1 MPESGKPAGR
11 VEVLR
16 RIAKRSSSF
25 WITGLALV
33 AVATGPAR
41 GGLVELAAAL
51 DRPVAGSP
59 VATPAEIAVGRA
71 RFVPGAAASVRPL
84 FAGDERCGLWI
95 DGPGE
100 LRYAVTDLFS
110 VPVAKRNLKSASS
123 LEFEASASGLVV
135 REAFDGAVIWGWDV
149 GVSGEAGARSPLP
162 AWAST
167 ALDRAFVSPPA
178 HDLLSARATGTTGV
192 AYALVHGRG
201 GDLLLSVDP
210 TPDARIE
217 VLYRFKELPRGQGDL
232 STRTRPVT
240 LVAQPVARAWAE
252 PTQDLARFVSGD
264 VTLTALAEESARIE
278 ARLGFRTER
287 PGLTLLR
294 LSFADTLYDDEGHG
308 HRIQIESIS
317 VDGKPAATRWQG
329 GELLVELPAGLPAG
343 ATVELAA
350 TYSGLFTE
358 EVGGNSYWSQAWDDW
373 LPMPASLSARHGS
386 WHLTVRSPA
395 PFVPY
400 ASGETVALR
409 QEGSVWVLESRLD
422 GPFRSV
428 AVGAGKYDVEEVR
441 EGSGPTVRVASYVF
455 AKQRQR
461 EQLANN
467 LLAAQE
473 YFSRLFG
480 APFPYREID
489 VVEVNSWGFGMAPP
503 GVIFITREAFDPAAM
518 IRLEGAEGYSR
529 GTNGRFVHEVAH
541 AWWGNLVEYP
551 SGEEQWLSES
561 FADYSAALCL
571 EAMRGGG
578 RDGQRE
584 FRSAYSE
591 WKSRAGDLG
600 DGASLFL
607 ANRLAFD
614 ADRDAWERTNLLYNK
629 GPLVIHAIRRELA
642 RLRGGETEGDRYFFA
657 FLKTVIKNFA
667 GKPAST
673 RHLAGI
679 LGQMTGADW
688 RPFFDR
694 YVYGTEM
701 PPLE

>member
-1 MPESGKPAGR
+1 MGFRALGIAG
-11 VEVLR
+11 LTL
-16 RIAKRSSSF
+16 IA
-25 WITGLALV
+25 A
-33 AVATGPAR
+33 ATGPAR
-41 GGLVELAAAL
+41 GGLVELAPAL
-51 DRPVAGSP
+51 DRPVAGAP
-59 VATPAEIAVGRA
+59 IPAPAEIAVGRA
-71 RFVPGAAASVRPL
+71 RFVPGAAATVRPL

-95 DGPGE
+95 GGPGE
-100 LRYAVTDLFS
+100 LRYAVTDPFS

-123 LEFEASASGLVV
+123 LEFEASGSGLEV
-135 REAFDGAVIWGWDV
+135 REAFDGALIWSWDV
-149 GVSGEAGARSPLP
+149 AASGEAGARTALP
-162 AWAST
+162 AWAVT
-167 ALDRAFVSPPA
+167 ALERAFVSPPA
-178 HDLLSARATGTTGV
+178 HDLLSARATGTAGV

-217 VLYRFKELPRGQGDL
+217 TLHRFKELPRGQGDL
-232 STRTRPVT
+232 SARTLPVT
-240 LVAQPVARAWAE
+240 LVTQPVARAWAE
-252 PTQDLARFVSGD
+252 PTQDLARFVAGD
-264 VTLTALAEESARIE
+264 VALTALAGESARIE
-278 ARLGFRTER
+278 ARLRFRTER
-287 PGLTLLR
+287 PGLALLR

-308 HRIQIESIS
+308 HRVQLEAISI
-317 VDGKPAATRWQG
+317 DGKPAATRWQG
-329 GELLVELPAGLPAG
+329 GELLVELPTGLPAG

-350 TYSGLFTE
+350 TYSGLFAQ
-358 EVGGNSYWSQAWDDW
+358 EVAGNSYWSQAWDDW
-373 LPMPASLSARHGS
+373 LPMPAALSARHGS
-386 WHLTVRSPA
+386 WRLTVRSPA

-400 ASGETVALR
+400 ASGETAALR
-409 QEGSVWVLESRLD
+409 QEGSVWVLESKLE

-441 EGSGPTVRVASYVF
+441 EGNGPTVRVASYVF

-461 EQLANN
+461 QQLANN
-467 LLAAQE
+467 LLAAQA
-473 YFSRLFG
+473 YFAGLFG

-518 IRLEGAEGYSR
+518 IRLQGAEEYSR
-529 GTNGRFVHEVAH
+529 GTNERFVHEVAH

-561 FADYSAALCL
+561 FAEYSAALCL

-578 RDGQRE
+578 RAGERE

-600 DGASLFL
+600 GDASLYL
-607 ANRLAFD
+607 ANRMAFV
-614 ADRDAWERTNLLYNK
+614 ADRDRWDRLNLLYNK

-642 RLRGGETEGDRYFFA
+642 RLRGGEAEGDRYFFA
-657 FLKTVIKNFA
+657 FLKTVVRNFA
-667 GKPAST
+667 GKPSST

-679 LGQMTGADW
+679 LGQMTGTDW

-701 PPLE
+701 PPLD